1 MPGRRLGQ
9 PFSADQRLSAMS
21 IRIVGSLAIA
31 LLVVVACGPASG
43 PSPSPSPSGPVA
55 PVDPLDAT
63 GVWRLESGTTDGVAV
78 PLLPAYPVTLIVQGS
93 RVGGTSAC
101 NGYGAE
107 LVVENGRTVVGG
119 MGSTAMACEPEVM
132 ASEMAYTAALARVD
146 AATMDGDA
154 LVLSGPGVSLRFVPV
169 APPATADIVD
179 RAWSLEAM
187 TEPAA
192 ATAARGERAT
202 LEIRKDGTF
211 AGSTG
216 CRSFTGIWTEVGNE
230 IVATQ
235 MAMDGRE
242 CPADLAA
249 QDSHV
254 TSVLGDGFT
263 IDLSVDGQVLS
274 LVSSGGLGLQY
285 RTEGGG

>member
-1 MPGRRLGQ
+1 MPKRRFGQ
-9 PFSADQRLSAMS
+9 PFPVDRRLPTMPL
-21 IRIVGSLAIA
+21 RIVVSLAIA
-31 LLVVVACGPASG
+31 LLVVGACGPASG
-43 PSPSPSPSGPVA
+43 QSPTGPAAPSVPTG
-55 PVDPLDAT
+55 PLDAT
-63 GVWRLESGTTDGVAV
+63 SIWRLEAGTTDGIAV
-78 PLLPAYPVTLIVQGS
+78 PLLPDYPVTLIVEGS
-93 RVGGTSAC
+93 RIGGTSAC
-101 NGYGAE
+101 NGYGAA
-107 LVVENGRTVVGG
+107 LVVENGRTIVGE

-179 RAWSLEAM
+179 RAWALEAV
-187 TEPAA
+187 TEPDAATAVGGEPAA
-192 ATAARGERAT
+192 

-211 AGSTG
+211 LGSTG
-216 CRSFTGIWTEVGNE
+216 CRSFTGTWTEVGNE

-235 MAMDGRE
+235 MAMDDRE

-249 QDSHV
+249 QDSLV
-254 TSVLGDGFT
+254 TGVLGDGFT

-274 LVSSGGLGLQY
+274 LVASGGLGLQY
-285 RTEGGG
+285 RIAGGG

>member
-1 MPGRRLGQ
+1 MR
-9 PFSADQRLSAMS
+9 
-21 IRIVGSLAIA
+21 IRIVMSLAIV
-31 LLVVVACGPASG
+31 LLVTVACGSASG
-43 PSPSPSPSGPVA
+43 PSPSNQVGPTAPAAPIDASG
-55 PVDPLDAT
+55 T
-63 GVWRLESGTTDGVAV
+63 WRLEAGTNNDVAV
-78 PLLPAYPVTLIVQGS
+78 PLMPAYRVTLIVEGS
-93 RVGGTSAC
+93 RIGGTSAC
-101 NGYGAE
+101 NDYGAE
-107 LVVENGRTVVGG
+107 LVVENGRTIVGQ
-119 MGSTAMACEPEVM
+119 MSSTTMACEPDVM
-132 ASEMAYTAALARVD
+132 ASEIAYTAALARVD

-179 RAWSLEAM
+179 RAWSLQAM
-187 TEPAA
+187 TQPEA
-192 ATAARGERAT
+192 ATVVGGEPAT

-216 CRSFTGIWTEVGNE
+216 CRSFTGTWTEVGNE

-242 CPADLAA
+242 CPADLAV

-263 IDLSVDGQVLS
+263 IGLSVDGQVLS
-274 LVSSGGLGLQY
+274 LVASGGLGLQY

>member
-1 MPGRRLGQ
+1 
-9 PFSADQRLSAMS
+9 MS
-21 IRIVGSLAIA
+21 IRIVAFLATA

-43 PSPSPSPSGPVA
+43 PSPSGPVVPSVSA
-55 PVDPLDAT
+55 GPLDAT
-63 GVWRLESGTTDGVAV
+63 GVWRLEAGTTDDVAV
-78 PLLPAYPVTLIVQGS
+78 PLVPAYPVTLIVEGS
-93 RVGGTSAC
+93 RIGGTSAC
-101 NGYGAE
+101 NAYGAE
-107 LVVENGRTVVGG
+107 LVVENGRTIVGV
-119 MGSTAMACEPEVM
+119 MSSTQMACEPDVM
-132 ASEMAYTAALARVD
+132 ASETAYTAALARVH

-179 RAWSLEAM
+179 RAWSLQAM
-187 TEPAA
+187 TQPEAA
-192 ATAARGERAT
+192 AAVGGEPAT

-216 CRSFTGIWTEVGNE
+216 CRSFTGTWTEVGNE

-242 CPADLAA
+242 CPADLAV

-263 IDLSVDGQVLS
+263 IGLSVNGQVLS
-274 LVSSGGLGLQY
+274 LVASGGLGLQY

>member
-1 MPGRRLGQ
+1 MLGHPCRQPFPADRRL
-9 PFSADQRLSAMS
+9 ATMH
-21 IRIVGSLAIA
+21 IRIVASLAIA

-43 PSPSPSPSGPVA
+43 PSPSGPVA
-55 PVDPLDAT
+55 PSVPAGPLDAT
-63 GVWRLESGTTDGVAV
+63 GVWRLEAGTNGGVAV
-78 PLLPAYPVTLIVQGS
+78 PLLPAYPVTLIVEGS
-93 RVGGTSAC
+93 RIGGTSAC

-107 LVVENGRTVVGG
+107 LVVENGRTMVGQ
-119 MGSTAMACEPEVM
+119 MDSTQMACEPDVM
-132 ASEMAYTAALARVD
+132 ASEIAYTAALARVD
-146 AATMDGDA
+146 AAAMDGDD
-154 LVLSGPGVSLRFVPV
+154 LVLSGPGVALRFVPV

-187 TEPAA
+187 TEPET
-192 ATAARGERAT
+192 ATAVGGEPAT

-211 AGSTG
+211 VGSTG
-216 CRSFTGIWTEVGNE
+216 CRSFTGTWMEVGNE

-242 CPADLAA
+242 CPADLAV

-254 TSVLGDGFT
+254 TTVLGDGFT
-263 IDLSVDGQVLS
+263 IALSVDGQVLS

-285 RTEGGG
+285 RTAGGG